1 MRNFNNNNNNN
12 NEKIDNFFKI
22 WGMDNR
28 KGHNYQNRD
37 FEKIEKK
44 ICISNNLY
52 IVFKTLTENISKFY

>member
-1 MRNFNNNNNNN
+1 MIKNGPYPL
-12 NEKIDNFFKI
+12 FK

-44 ICISNNLY
+44 ICISNNLLL
-52 IVFKTLTENISKFY
+52 FLKL